1 MSEVY
6 LYQSKIHDFCIICR
20 TLTFLL
26 FQLSS
31 EEFPKPTWSVYE
43 MHFSQSSHN
52 LYSNVRHSEVR
63 CLGND
68 LEVYEIYSAPLSH
81 GKKYVQLIPLCV
93 AYYVII
99 KCPWHFFRN
108 DLMKGLIVKRTNM
121 ELFTL
126 WSMTHSHM
134 NLDKSWWDE
143 INPNCLCCLEQSMD
157 QNINFSKWLWK

>member
-1 MSEVY
+1 MAKVY
-6 LYQSKIHDFCIICR
+6 LCQSKIHYFCIIYR

-31 EEFPKPTWSVYE
+31 QKFPKPTRSVYE

-63 CLGND
+63 CLGSD
-68 LEVYEIYSAPLSH
+68 LEVYEIYSAPLSQ

-99 KCPWHFFRN
+99 KCPWLFFRN
-108 DLMKGLIVKRTNM
+108 DLTKGLILKRTNM

-126 WSMTHSHM
+126 WTMTHSHT
-134 NLDKSWWDE
+134 NLEKS
-143 INPNCLCCLEQSMD
+143 
-157 QNINFSKWLWK
+157 